1 LNDFVITSFA
11 FTGDGWM
18 AMLIGLVIVFGV
30 LAFTSFV
37 FAFEEPLL
45 WIGLVVFAGLA
56 IASGIVAGDH
66 NDRLSSETFKAIE
79 SHGVSQIDYTGHHQ
93 FTARYSG
100 NLIKCSIDD
109 LHHDNQYLVKCTD

>member
-1 LNDFVITSFA
+1 MNDFVITSFW

-18 AMLIGLVIVFGV
+18 AMLISLTILFIV
-30 LAFTSFV
+30 LAAIAFV
-37 FAFEEPLL
+37 LATEEPLL

-56 IASGIVAGDH
+56 IASGIIAGDH
-66 NDRLSSETFKAIE
+66 NNRQASEMFKEIE